1 MQADGLHP
9 AQCRAERAL
18 NRGGRSRPDCCG
30 TRLDHAGTRR
40 PAAPEL
46 IALQDKILGILD
58 SAEPLTPLSAGL
70 PAQPIRYF
78 ADLRAIS
85 LLACSTWPAARSL
98 SPSEEAASAIDEH
111 IALLQSQAASRQAT
125 TGDTTSRTRFD
136 IPPAD
141 AAASSGLAH
150 IADRILDGPPDEV
163 REHLR
168 HLLPASTRKAS
179 RSYWG
184 LSMVRS
190 ATPCSEGLY
199 TAYAPLFWGFTKAG
213 SQPQGRRNAV
223 IRPQR
228 WGPENVPAFL
238 PQDWYDRHFT
248 PIPGASDRFTRRTA
262 ALRLVQMVAGG
273 SLGEAAGFLGIAS
286 TDTTWARK
294 SGIYTGVGH
303 VHTGASQQPGPGSF
317 EAGLH
322 ALTRELDDP
331 ATTLVNYQQ
340 RRQALETWQIDE
352 DTWAELLSR
361 LPAVPGPQQAD
372 LGPCKRQ
379 VASIYVWT
387 EVTSSEHHFAPRLIE
402 AAQPPETRQAW
413 KAGQRSNIWG
423 RMNRKHPIPH
433 YTNLKRELDGLA
445 VTLARSID
453 TCHG

>member
-1 MQADGLHP
+1 MPQPRPLPRSLVPLPGESLPGFLLRLSCRLSQPPARIAELTGLKSGGVRASRAPAILVSGVPATALPVFTRMTRLTGSQAAQLGLAAWQERSPVPAADAADGSRRLSSRSVFAPATRYCPECLAGDGSAIQQLLGGPWLRAWHLPVVFACPLHHRLLEHRCPGCGCIVRGLRPGAAATILPAMQAGGLHP

-78 ADLRAIS
+78 ADLRAIG
-85 LLACSTWPAARSL
+85 LLTCSTWPAARSL

-184 LSMVRS
+184 LSMARS

-199 TAYAPLFWGFTKAG
+199 AAYAPLFWGFTKAG

-238 PQDWYDRHFT
+238 PRT
-248 PIPGASDRFTRRTA
+248 GTTVTSRR
-262 ALRLVQMVAGG
+262 
-273 SLGEAAGFLGIAS
+273 SPE
-286 TDTTWARK
+286 
-294 SGIYTGVGH
+294 
-303 VHTGASQQPGPGSF
+303 
-317 EAGLH
+317 
-322 ALTRELDDP
+322 P
-331 ATTLVNYQQ
+331 ATGSPDGQQ
-340 RRQALETWQIDE
+340 R
-352 DTWAELLSR
+352 S
-361 LPAVPGPQQAD
+361 G
-372 LGPCKRQ
+372 
-379 VASIYVWT
+379 
-387 EVTSSEHHFAPRLIE
+387 
-402 AAQPPETRQAW
+402 
-413 KAGQRSNIWG
+413 
-423 RMNRKHPIPH
+423 
-433 YTNLKRELDGLA
+433 
-445 VTLARSID
+445 
-453 TCHG
+453 